1 MTAFIIL
8 RVPIKEC
15 NQKII
20 YKNTDVEMGGK
31 YRYLSFFCL

>member
-20 YKNTDVEMGGK
+20 YKNTDT
-31 YRYLSFFCL
+31 SHFFAYS